1 MANRPIVELESKSYS
16 FSLGLV
22 HRVFLNNTDEV
33 KQITE
38 DNSYQMIELKALDS
52 TMQTVQRKLPAR
64 PLLRGIND
72 SITRGDLVLYTIIK
86 DKVYYIGP
94 LNTKNNPN
102 NSSAN
107 FYGKKLEGRDT
118 SDLSL
123 INSDGYGSDY
133 PYAKNTKVQKF
144 KNDILDFFG
153 EDEYDLS
160 KLSDLTLEGRHGN
173 SIRIGSRGIFPNL
186 TIDNNSS
193 GTSENINFGSTISM
207 MSNGSISQ
215 NFGLN
220 ENTFRLSVD
229 PIPQDGDTVNPFSLN
244 AGNDEGENSFN
255 YRFGFEDDD
264 VTTKNDKDQ
273 MIIFSDRITFDAR
286 NPLGGDFTVSAKNN
300 INFGAGKNF
309 TLNNSGYSVINSN
322 NIYLGVQSKE
332 KTEPMVLGNELRLIL
347 IRIMEVLNKS
357 RANVQ
362 GVALPLVDS
371 TLATL
376 NLAPTDEIGTI
387 LQDLKDLDP
396 QNGSLFLSKHHYI
409 EQNDRSQNNEG

>member
-1 MANRPIVELESKSYS
+1 MPNRPTVELESKSYS

-33 KQITE
+33 KQTTE

-160 KLSDLTLEGRHGN
+160 KLTDLTLEGRHGN

-264 VTTKNDKDQ
+264 VTIKNDKDQ

-286 NPLGGDFTVSAKNN
+286 NPLGGDFTVSARNN

-409 EQNDRSQNNEG
+409 EQNDRSQNEG

>member
-229 PIPQDGDTVNPFSLN
+229 PIPRDGDTVNPFSLN

-264 VTTKNDKDQ
+264 VTIKNDKDQ

>member
-229 PIPQDGDTVNPFSLN
+229 PIPRDGDAVNPFSLN

>member
-1 MANRPIVELESKSYS
+1 MPKRPTVELESKSYS

-33 KQITE
+33 KLGEE
-38 DNSYQMIELKALDS
+38 DNSYQMIEFKALDS
-52 TMQTVQRKLPAR
+52 TMQTVHRKLPAR
-64 PLLRGIND
+64 PLLRGISD

-94 LNTKNNPN
+94 LNTNNNPN

-133 PYAKNTKVQKF
+133 PYAKNTRVQKF
-144 KNDILDFFG
+144 KSDILDFFG

-160 KLSDLTLEGRHGN
+160 KLTDLTLEGRHGN

-193 GTSENINFGSTISM
+193 GISENISFGSTISM

-229 PIPQDGDTVNPFSLN
+229 PIPQDGDAVNPFSLN

-264 VTTKNDKDQ
+264 VTIKNDKDQ

-396 QNGSLFLSKHHYI
+396 QSGGGFLSKHHYI
-409 EQNDRSQNNEG
+409 EQNDRSQNEG

>member
-1 MANRPIVELESKSYS
+1 MANRPTVELESKSYS

-33 KQITE
+33 KQTTE

-160 KLSDLTLEGRHGN
+160 KLTDLTLEGRHGN

-264 VTTKNDKDQ
+264 VTIKNDKDQ

-286 NPLGGDFTVSAKNN
+286 NPLGGDFTVSARNN

-409 EQNDRSQNNEG
+409 EQNDRSQNEG

>member
-1 MANRPIVELESKSYS
+1 MANRPTVELESKSYS

-33 KQITE
+33 KQTTE

-64 PLLRGIND
+64 PLLRGISD

-160 KLSDLTLEGRHGN
+160 KLTDLTLEGRHGN

-286 NPLGGDFTVSAKNN
+286 NPLGGDFTVSARNN

-396 QNGSLFLSKHHYI
+396 QNGGGFFSKHHYI
-409 EQNDRSQNNEG
+409 EQNDRSQNEG

>member
-1 MANRPIVELESKSYS
+1 MANRPTVELESKSYS

-33 KQITE
+33 KQTTE

-160 KLSDLTLEGRHGN
+160 KLTDLTLEGRHGN

-286 NPLGGDFTVSAKNN
+286 NPLGGDFTVSARNN

-409 EQNDRSQNNEG
+409 EQNDRSQNEG

>member
-1 MANRPIVELESKSYS
+1 MPKRPTVELESKSYS

-33 KQITE
+33 KLGEE
-38 DNSYQMIELKALDS
+38 DNSYQMIEFKALDS
-52 TMQTVQRKLPAR
+52 TMQTVHRKLPAR
-64 PLLRGIND
+64 PLLRGISD

-94 LNTKNNPN
+94 LNTNNNPN

-133 PYAKNTKVQKF
+133 PYAKNTRVQKF
-144 KNDILDFFG
+144 KSDILDFFG

-229 PIPQDGDTVNPFSLN
+229 PIPQDGDAVNPFSLN

-286 NPLGGDFTVSAKNN
+286 NPLGGDFTVSARNN

-396 QNGSLFLSKHHYI
+396 QSGGGFLSKHHYI
-409 EQNDRSQNNEG
+409 EQNDRSQNEG

>member
-229 PIPQDGDTVNPFSLN
+229 PIPQDGDAVNPFSLN

-396 QNGSLFLSKHHYI
+396 QNGGGFLSKHHYI
-409 EQNDRSQNNEG
+409 EQNDRSQNEG

>member
-1 MANRPIVELESKSYS
+1 MPNRPTVELESKTYS

-33 KQITE
+33 KLGEE
-38 DNSYQMIELKALDS
+38 DNSYQMIEFKALDS
-52 TMQTVQRKLPAR
+52 TMQTVHRKLPAR
-64 PLLRGIND
+64 PLLRGISD

-94 LNTKNNPN
+94 LNTNNNPN

-133 PYAKNTKVQKF
+133 PYAKNTRVQKF
-144 KNDILDFFG
+144 KSDILDFFG

-160 KLSDLTLEGRHGN
+160 KLTDLTLEGRHGN
-173 SIRIGSRGIFPNL
+173 SIRMGSRGIFPNL

-193 GTSENINFGSTISM
+193 GISENINFGSTISM

-229 PIPQDGDTVNPFSLN
+229 PIPQDGDAVNPFSLN

-255 YRFGFEDDD
+255 YRFGLEDDD
-264 VTTKNDKDQ
+264 VTIKNDKDQ

-286 NPLGGDFTVSAKNN
+286 NPLGGDFTVSARNN

-396 QNGSLFLSKHHYI
+396 QNGGGFLSKHHYI
-409 EQNDRSQNNEG
+409 EQNDRSQNEG

>member
-1 MANRPIVELESKSYS
+1 MPNRPTVELESKSYS

-33 KQITE
+33 KQTTE

-160 KLSDLTLEGRHGN
+160 KLTDLTLEGRHGN

-286 NPLGGDFTVSAKNN
+286 NPLGGDFTVSARNN

-409 EQNDRSQNNEG
+409 EQNDRSQNEG

>member
-1 MANRPIVELESKSYS
+1 MPNRPTVELESKSYS

-33 KQITE
+33 KQTTE

-160 KLSDLTLEGRHGN
+160 KLTDLTLEGRHGN

-264 VTTKNDKDQ
+264 VTIKNDKDQ

-286 NPLGGDFTVSAKNN
+286 NPLGGDFTVSARNN

-396 QNGSLFLSKHHYI
+396 QSGGGFLSKHHYI
-409 EQNDRSQNNEG
+409 EQNDRSTNEG